1 MLGLPGVNGLTQ
13 CSMIDK
19 ESIKMGCDSL
29 LSKWICS
36 FVFFVFFLSSDKWAF
51 ISVSLELK
59 EKQKAYTCLACK
71 RQ

>member
-1 MLGLPGVNGLTQ
+1 
-13 CSMIDK
+13 
-19 ESIKMGCDSL
+19 MGCDSL